1 MSKMNNN
8 GGSVAPKERI
18 SVRYT
23 PKVDGV
29 AADIELPLNLL
40 ITGNL
45 KGKADNTPLDERTAI
60 AINRYNLNAVI
71 SEADIEREFVVPA
84 ELSDAPNEQMYVN
97 LKVKSMDDL
106 SPDHIASQVPE
117 IKRLLELR
125 EALVALKSP
134 LGNIPAF
141 RAQLQALLENEDT
154 REQLIQELVSPF
166 RNNFHRRI
174 FSMSVKEE
182 IAPVSASQTAAPP
195 SLLDEIMAQTRVQPK
210 SESYDITRQGVSAFI
225 AAMLQGDSSAE
236 PINILAVDAMIADI
250 DARTSRQM
258 DAIIHAPEFQELES
272 LLRSLKLLVERADTR
287 ENIKVHFL
295 NVTQE
300 ELLDDFEFAPEIT
313 QSAYYKHV
321 YSSGYGQF
329 GGEPVAAVIGNF
341 AFKNTTPDMKLLKYI
356 SQVSAMAHSPFLS
369 SVSSEFFGLD
379 SWTELPGIKEPG
391 AIFEGPAY
399 SRWRALRESEDSRY
413 LA

>member
-45 KGKADNTPLDERTAI
+45 KGKPDNTPLDERTAI

-97 LKVKSMDDL
+97 LKVKS
-106 SPDHIASQVPE
+106 IASQVPE

-141 RAQLQALLENEDT
+141 RAQLQALLENEDS
-154 REQLIQELVSPF
+154 REQLIQEL
-166 RNNFHRRI
+166 
-174 FSMSVKEE
+174 
-182 IAPVSASQTAAPP
+182 
-195 SLLDEIMAQTRVQPK
+195 
-210 SESYDITRQGVSAFI
+210 GI
-225 AAMLQGDSSAE
+225 AAQ
-236 PINILAVDAMIADI
+236 
-250 DARTSRQM
+250 
-258 DAIIHAPEFQELES
+258 
-272 LLRSLKLLVERADTR
+272 K
-287 ENIKVHFL
+287 
-295 NVTQE
+295 
-300 ELLDDFEFAPEIT
+300 
-313 QSAYYKHV
+313 
-321 YSSGYGQF
+321 
-329 GGEPVAAVIGNF
+329 
-341 AFKNTTPDMKLLKYI
+341 
-356 SQVSAMAHSPFLS
+356 
-369 SVSSEFFGLD
+369 
-379 SWTELPGIKEPG
+379 
-391 AIFEGPAY
+391 
-399 SRWRALRESEDSRY
+399 
-413 LA
+413 